1 MKSFGQEALTILL
14 FYSHGVPVLMLI
26 ELKDKNLSRLS
37 ESAMAWKKVCTST
50 YLLVKYKTGK
60 NQEKEL

>member
-1 MKSFGQEALTILL
+1 
-14 FYSHGVPVLMLI
+14 MLI

-50 YLLVKYKTGK
+50 YLLVKYKTRK